1 MDQLVADGP
10 GASLQTSNT
19 IHLLLL
25 LLVLLPLPRPL
36 YPCPPSSPHSPHLCP
51 AHECDGWSV
60 TCVSVG
66 ADVSPTVF
74 AAAALPA
81 TVQGSLRPTPALPM
95 DHQWAVFPRKWA
107 QDVVH
112 VQAGALKP
120 VWGGFLG
127 PRVSLQSEPRLGG
140 TGWLRLKS
148 AQAYGAGTH
157 GAGGGGHLGHQHLA
171 IIDISTRPILR
182 IDCSMMMGTGHV
194 YSQQG
199 HIEERRN

>member
-1 MDQLVADGP
+1 MDP
-10 GASLQTSNT
+10 WGA
-19 IHLLLL
+19 
-25 LLVLLPLPRPL
+25 
-36 YPCPPSSPHSPHLCP
+36 
-51 AHECDGWSV
+51 
-60 TCVSVG
+60 
-66 ADVSPTVF
+66 
-74 AAAALPA
+74 
-81 TVQGSLRPTPALPM
+81 GS
-95 DHQWAVFPRKWA
+95 PRKWA

>member
-1 MDQLVADGP
+1 MDP
-10 GASLQTSNT
+10 WGA
-19 IHLLLL
+19 
-25 LLVLLPLPRPL
+25 
-36 YPCPPSSPHSPHLCP
+36 
-51 AHECDGWSV
+51 
-60 TCVSVG
+60 
-66 ADVSPTVF
+66 
-74 AAAALPA
+74 
-81 TVQGSLRPTPALPM
+81 GS
-95 DHQWAVFPRKWA
+95 PRKWA
-107 QDVVH
+107 QDVVP
-112 VQAGALKP
+112 VRVRALGA